1 MLNQNVNL
9 SFAKVAL
16 LTFFL
21 TTSGA
26 SYASALTSNV
36 NQFDGQWRVVSVRI
50 DAFATT
56 HTAITVDDPHYV
68 GRKMVLNKDVISG
81 NLDETVNCSAVHY
94 EAQGKTALDNLLQQT
109 SGKRYSEPL
118 LPKAKDFGLDAQTV
132 TPVSVTC
139 QSGKFGP
146 DGEHIGNWIALL
158 SSDTLITNWYD
169 NSYLIMKRIKP
180 TDTFSP
186 SFPCDANL
194 NQTEKTIC
202 DNDELAAWDKS
213 VDKAFK
219 TALWQQQAIMPD
231 DKAAL
236 RKIKSE
242 QTAWLKKRNQCQNN
256 TGCIARAMKDRVD
269 TLTQ

>member
-1 MLNQNVNL
+1 
-9 SFAKVAL
+9 
-16 LTFFL
+16 
-21 TTSGA
+21 
-26 SYASALTSNV
+26 
-36 NQFDGQWRVVSVRI
+36 
-50 DAFATT
+50 
-56 HTAITVDDPHYV
+56 
-68 GRKMVLNKDVISG
+68 
-81 NLDETVNCSAVHY
+81 
-94 EAQGKTALDNLLQQT
+94 
-109 SGKRYSEPL
+109 
-118 LPKAKDFGLDAQTV
+118 
-132 TPVSVTC
+132 
-139 QSGKFGP
+139 
-146 DGEHIGNWIALL
+146 
-158 SSDTLITNWYD
+158 
-169 NSYLIMKRIKP
+169 MKRIKP